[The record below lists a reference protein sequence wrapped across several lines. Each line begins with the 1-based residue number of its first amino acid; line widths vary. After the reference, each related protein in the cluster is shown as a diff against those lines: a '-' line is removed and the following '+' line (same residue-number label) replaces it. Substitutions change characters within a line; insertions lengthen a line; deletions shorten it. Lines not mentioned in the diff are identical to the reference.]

1 MTSYNQWAWW
11 PVTTFKCSTCSTL
24 RPRRKNLLKKP
35 TKNSKF
41 QKNIQKNQKILQ
53 KTFIFL
59 PLDWV
64 PTRLMALFKKSQFQ
78 LLVFVTIKMHFKFK
92 RHLCRYLYFFLFEN
106 CFNDVSLAREHFHWL
121 STFQADDWPIRTDFS
136 YCYPRLEKSKA
147 TIFSYFTFLRN
158 FKFEKFWKQKYS
170 LWTCGIFL
178 QMSFLKCWNF
188 ATTLFSNFAFVSNE
202 SRAFTPDFT
211 VWFKPHFGSLM
222 TSS

>member
-1 MTSYNQWAWW
+1 M
-11 PVTTFKCSTCSTL
+11 F
-24 RPRRKNLLKKP
+24 NLFNPPPPQKKSCKKKP

-147 TIFSYFTFLRN
+147 TIFLFHFFAKFQIWKILKAKIFSLNVWNFFANELFKMLKFRN
-158 FKFEKFWKQKYS
+158 NLVFKFCFRVKWVTCLYS
-170 LWTCGIFL
+170 RFHRL
-178 QMSFLKCWNF
+178 
-188 ATTLFSNFAFVSNE
+188 V
-202 SRAFTPDFT
+202 
-211 VWFKPHFGSLM
+211 
-222 TSS
+222 

>member
-147 TIFSYFTFLRN
+147 TIFLISLFCEISNLKN
-158 FKFEKFWKQKYS
+158 SESKNILFERVEFFCKWAFENVEISQQPCFQILLS
-170 LWTCGIFL
+170 C
-178 QMSFLKCWNF
+178 QMSHVL
-188 ATTLFSNFAFVSNE
+188 LF
-202 SRAFTPDFT
+202 
-211 VWFKPHFGSLM
+211 
-222 TSS
+222 